1 MKKNLILAGFLLA
14 SIHTFAQVGINTE
27 TPKATFHVKE
37 SAPLDITKP
46 EGIIAPQFSGD
57 QLQSKN
63 DAYTTEQTGSIVY
76 VTEAV
81 TGTPS
86 GKTIHVTSPGY
97 YYFDGT
103 EWKVIG
109 TGPWKV
115 QETDN
120 QAFANT
126 QNIYQKGNVAIGFDK
141 ATPESDFALSV
152 KGATISQASSELV
165 NSLHIK
171 GLGVQEDTTSAI
183 IDFKSSYNGPAIEIN
198 SIKELTDLTNVLTE
212 KKGYYE
218 ILSTLDSPTH
228 SLSAA
233 NRQEQYFDA
242 TDPNNAVRAF
252 QHLGYTGNASI
263 YASGVQYR
271 DNSFNNITMQ
281 VYPDANKASLFS
293 LRSYHNEILNSIE
306 LSHEKGILF
315 QYNNESYTFPRSS
328 GTANQVL
335 VTNGFTSD
343 NPYINNAQLEWK
355 NISDLVQDK
364 INIKSPNGNCF
375 QITVTDSGS
384 LGTTP
389 INCP

>member
-37 SAPLDITKP
+37 SSPLDITKP

-76 VTEAV
+76 VTEAAK
-81 TGTPS
+81 TPS
-86 GKTIHVTSPGY
+86 GKSIHVTSPGY

-109 TGPWKV
+109 TGTWKV
-115 QETDN
+115 QGTDN

-141 ATPESDFALSV
+141 ASPESDFALSV

-165 NSLHIK
+165 NSINIK
-171 GLGVQEDTTSAI
+171 GLAIQEDDTSAI

-198 SIKELTDLTNVLTE
+198 SIKELANLTSVLPE
-212 KKGYYE
+212 KKGYFE
-218 ILSTLDSPTH
+218 ILSAIDSPKN

-242 TDPNNAVRAF
+242 TDPNNAVRVY
-252 QHLGYTGNASI
+252 QQLGYAGNASV
-263 YASGVQYR
+263 YTSGVQYR
-271 DNSFNNITMQ
+271 DNSFNNLIMQ
-281 VYPDANKASLFS
+281 VYPDADKASLFS
-293 LRSYHNEILNSIE
+293 LTSFHNKILNSIE
-306 LSHEKGILF
+306 LSHENGILF
-315 QYNNESYTFPRSS
+315 QYNNGSYTFPRSS

-335 VTNGFTSD
+335 VTNGFTPD